1 VEIYG
6 KGQYVKIGRFDVYAL
21 SISPSGRA
29 DEYIVDDVQHTFLI
43 YLPAYI
49 RKRYTE
55 LQYSYMLKAPVLGL
69 EEEAQREEEENS
81 EKDG

>member
-1 VEIYG
+1 
-6 KGQYVKIGRFDVYAL
+6 VKVGRFDVYTL
-21 SISPSGRA
+21 SVSPSGRA
-29 DEYIVDDVQHTFLI
+29 EEYLLDDAQHTFLI

-55 LQYSYMLKAPVLGL
+55 LQYSYMLKAPILGL
-69 EEEAQREEEENS
+69 EEEEENS